1 MKIGKFVLFTLVLAV
16 SLASFGQETPK
27 AEIFGGYSPKIQDGM
42 DVANGWDASV
52 TGNLNRWLGV
62 TADFSGY
69 YRSSDMGAS
78 QRTHNFL
85 FGPRLTYRKASK
97 ITPFAQ
103 VLFGIARQ
111 RVETSSG
118 RITDNGF
125 AMTTGGGLDYN
136 LNQHLAVR
144 LVQADYLLTRIGG
157 SQQNSSRLAFGVV
170 LKLGKK

>member
-1 MKIGKFVLFTLVLAV
+1 MKIVKFVLLTLVLAV

-27 AEIFGGYSPKIQDGM
+27 AEIFGGYSPKIQGGM
-42 DVANGWDASV
+42 DLANGWDASV

-69 YRSSDMGAS
+69 YRSDDGVS

-85 FGPRLTYRKASK
+85 FGPRLTYRKDSK

-103 VLFGIARQ
+103 ALFGVARQ

-125 AMTTGGGLDYN
+125 AMATGGGLDYN
-136 LNQHLAVR
+136 LNRHLAVR

-157 SQQNSSRLAFGVV
+157 SQQNSSRLGFGVV
-170 LKLGKK
+170 LKLGNK

>member
-1 MKIGKFVLFTLVLAV
+1 MKIVKVVLFTVVLAV
-16 SLASFGQETPK
+16 SVASFGQETPK
-27 AEIFGGYSPKIQDGM
+27 AEIFGGYSPKFQGGM
-42 DVANGWDASV
+42 DVANGWDASL

-69 YRSSDMGAS
+69 YRSDMGVS

-103 VLFGIARQ
+103 ALFGIARQ

-118 RITDNGF
+118 SITDNGF
-125 AMTTGGGLDYN
+125 AMATGGGLDYN
-136 LNQHLAVR
+136 LNQHMAVR

-157 SQQNSSRLAFGVV
+157 SQQSTSRLAFGVV